1 MICNLLDGWRL
12 NSNQNFI
19 DLYYSYMH
27 QMLVHIIWIAFINGI
42 QTGVQP
48 IVFGSIVFTITIV
61 AELN

>member
-1 MICNLLDGWRL
+1 MICKLLDGWRL

-42 QTGVQP
+42 QTEVQP
-48 IVFGSIVFTITIV
+48 IVFGLTGFTTTIV
-61 AELN
+61 AALN